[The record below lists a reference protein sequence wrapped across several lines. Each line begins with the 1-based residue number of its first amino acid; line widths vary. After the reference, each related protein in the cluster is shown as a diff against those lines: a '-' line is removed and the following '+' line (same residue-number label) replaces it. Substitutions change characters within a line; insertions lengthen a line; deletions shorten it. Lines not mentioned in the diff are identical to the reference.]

1 MSSQIESVDV
11 FDQLTHIQE
20 DVPVNLLLFGT
31 PFGGKMDFSHGYVHA
46 PVNEEQSILIP
57 INPELADHAAGWLP
71 DDCYD
76 INKYYRDRLAKAF
89 VGLETY
95 YASSNET
102 HPFVSLNEVKDLP
115 VRIVSPAEV
124 YPELLDNFTMDAT
137 SGLDCYMVQCT
148 GNVITPARADELT
161 KVEGINNKIATPK
174 STRVI
179 GWVGWSAPDG
189 KDIVKVTSGF
199 GTPLRLSDKFF
210 RYRTWTL
217 VLSARADMQKA
228 LREGVE
234 PAKLQSVL
242 VQALSGDKSGVVGC
256 DVAGCALEPGIQ
268 AVSTGS
274 WFWLPILVSPSTHG
288 FLQGVLVGAFGDLV
302 ESL

>member
-20 DVPVNLLLFGT
+20 DVPVNLLLFGA

-76 INKYYRDRLAKAF
+76 INEYYRDRLAKAF

-115 VRIVSPAEV
+115 ARIVSPAEV

-179 GWVGWSAPDG
+179 GWVGWNAPEG
-189 KDIVKVTSGF
+189 EETVKVTSGL
-199 GTPLRLSDKFF
+199 GDPRRLSDKFF
-210 RYRTWTL
+210 RYRSWTS
-217 VLSARADMQKA
+217 VLSARADMQEA
-228 LREGVE
+228 RREGVE
-234 PAKLQSVL
+234 PAELQDVL
-242 VQALSGDKSGVVGC
+242 ARSLINARNS
-256 DVAGCALEPGIQ
+256 VAGCAVEPIVP

>member
-20 DVPVNLLLFGT
+20 DVPVNLLLFGA

-76 INKYYRDRLAKAF
+76 INEYYRDRLAKAF

-95 YASSNET
+95 YASSDET
-102 HPFVSLNEVKDLP
+102 RPFVSLNEVKDLP

-137 SGLDCYMVQCT
+137 VGLDCYMVQCT
-148 GNVITPARADELT
+148 GNIITPAQAEELRE
-161 KVEGINNKIATPK
+161 VPGINSRLAKNNP
-174 STRVI
+174 STIV
-179 GWVGWSAPDG
+179 GWVGWSAPEGEDT
-189 KDIVKVTSGF
+189 VKVTSGL
-199 GTPLRLSDKFF
+199 GDPRRLSDKFF
-210 RYRTWTL
+210 RYRSWTS
-217 VLSARADMQKA
+217 VLSARADMLEA
-228 LREGVE
+228 RREGVE
-234 PAKLQSVL
+234 PVELQGAL
-242 VQALSGDKSGVVGC
+242 VQSLINARNS
-256 DVAGCALEPGIQ
+256 VAGCAVESIVP

-274 WFWLPILVSPSTHG
+274 WFWLPILVSPSVFG
-288 FLQGVLVGAFGDLV
+288 FSKGVLVGGFDALV

>member
-20 DVPVNLLLFGT
+20 DVPVNLLLFGV

-76 INKYYRDRLAKAF
+76 INEYYRDRLAKAF

-102 HPFVSLNEVKDLP
+102 HPFVSLNKVKDLP
-115 VRIVSPAEV
+115 ARIVSPAEV

-137 SGLDCYMVQCT
+137 AGLDCYMVQCT
-148 GNVITPARADELT
+148 GNVITPARAEELREVPGINSRLT
-161 KVEGINNKIATPK
+161 KKNP
-174 STRVI
+174 STIV
-179 GWVGWSAPDG
+179 GWVGWNAPEG
-189 KDIVKVTSGF
+189 KETVKVTSGL
-199 GTPLRLSDKFF
+199 GDPRRLSDKFF
-210 RYRTWTL
+210 RYRSWTS
-217 VLSARADMQKA
+217 VLSARADMQEA
-228 LREGVE
+228 RRAGAE
-234 PAKLQSVL
+234 PAELQDVL
-242 VQALSGDKSGVVGC
+242 AQSLIDARNS
-256 DVAGCALEPGIQ
+256 VAGCAVEPIVP

>member
-20 DVPVNLLLFGT
+20 DVPVNLLLFGE

-76 INKYYRDRLAKAF
+76 INEYYRDRLAQAF

-115 VRIVSPAEV
+115 TRIVSPAEV

-137 SGLDCYMVQCT
+137 AGLDCYMVQCT
-148 GNVITPARADELT
+148 GNIITPSRAEGLRE
-161 KVEGINNKIATPK
+161 VPGINSRLAKKNP
-174 STRVI
+174 STIV

-189 KDIVKVTSGF
+189 EDTVMVTSGL
-199 GTPLRLSDKFF
+199 GDPRRLSDKFF
-210 RYRTWTL
+210 RYRSWTS
-217 VLSARADMQKA
+217 VLSARADMLEA
-228 LREGVE
+228 RREGVE
-234 PAKLQSVL
+234 PAELQGAL
-242 VQALSGDKSGVVGC
+242 VQSLINARNS
-256 DVAGCALEPGIQ
+256 VAGCAVEPIVP

>member
-20 DVPVNLLLFGT
+20 DVPVNLLLFGA

-76 INKYYRDRLAKAF
+76 INEYYRDRLAKAF

-95 YASSNET
+95 YASSDET

-115 VRIVSPAEV
+115 VRMVSPAEV
-124 YPELLDNFTMDAT
+124 YPELYDNLMIDAT
-137 SGLDCYMVQCT
+137 AGLECYMVQCT
-148 GNVITPARADELT
+148 GNVITPARAEELRE
-161 KVEGINNKIATPK
+161 VPGINSRLAKKNP
-174 STRVI
+174 STIV
-179 GWVGWSAPDG
+179 GWVGWNAPEGEDA
-189 KDIVKVTSGF
+189 VKVTSGL
-199 GTPLRLSDKFF
+199 GDPRRLSDKFF
-210 RYRTWTL
+210 RYRSWTS
-217 VLSARADMQKA
+217 VLSARADMQEA
-228 LREGVE
+228 RREGVE
-234 PAKLQSVL
+234 PAKLQDVL
-242 VQALSGDKSGVVGC
+242 AQSLLNARNS
-256 DVAGCALEPGIQ
+256 VAGCAVEPIVP

>member
-20 DVPVNLLLFGT
+20 DVPVNLLLFGA

-46 PVNEEQSILIP
+46 PVNEEHSILIP

-76 INKYYRDRLAKAF
+76 INEYYRDRLAKAF

-115 VRIVSPAEV
+115 ARIVSPAEV

-137 SGLDCYMVQCT
+137 AGLDCYMVQCT
-148 GNVITPARADELT
+148 GNVITPARAEELRAVPGINSRLT
-161 KVEGINNKIATPK
+161 KKNP
-174 STRVI
+174 STIV
-179 GWVGWSAPDG
+179 GWVGWNAPDG
-189 KDIVKVTSGF
+189 EETVKVTSGL
-199 GTPLRLSDKFF
+199 GDPRRLSDKFF
-210 RYRTWTL
+210 RYRSWTS
-217 VLSARADMQKA
+217 VLSARADMQEA
-228 LREGVE
+228 RRAGVE
-234 PAKLQSVL
+234 PAELQDVL
-242 VQALSGDKSGVVGC
+242 AQSLINARNS
-256 DVAGCALEPGIQ
+256 VAGCAVEPIVP

-288 FLQGVLVGAFGDLV
+288 FLQGVLAGAFGDLV

>member
-76 INKYYRDRLAKAF
+76 INEDYRDRLAKAF

-115 VRIVSPAEV
+115 ARIVSPAEV

-137 SGLDCYMVQCT
+137 AGLDCYMVQCT
-148 GNVITPARADELT
+148 GNVITPARAEELREVPGINSRLT
-161 KVEGINNKIATPK
+161 KKNP
-174 STRVI
+174 STIV
-179 GWVGWSAPDG
+179 GWVGWNAPEG
-189 KDIVKVTSGF
+189 EETVKVTSGL
-199 GTPLRLSDKFF
+199 GDPRRLSDKFF
-210 RYRTWTL
+210 RYRSWTS
-217 VLSARADMQKA
+217 VLSARADMQEA
-228 LREGVE
+228 RREGVE
-234 PAKLQSVL
+234 PAELQDVL
-242 VQALSGDKSGVVGC
+242 AQTLINARNS
-256 DVAGCALEPGIQ
+256 VAGCAVEPIVP

>member
-1 MSSQIESVDV
+1 MSTQIESVNL
-11 FDQLTHIQE
+11 FKRFTHVQE
-20 DVPVNLLLFGT
+20 NVPVNLLLFGA
-31 PFGGKMDFSHGYVHA
+31 PAGGKMSFSHGYVHA

-76 INKYYRDRLAKAF
+76 INEYYRDRLAKAF

-124 YPELLDNFTMDAT
+124 YPELYDNLMIDAT
-137 SGLDCYMVQCT
+137 AGLECYMVQCT
-148 GNVITPARADELT
+148 GNVITPARAEELRE
-161 KVEGINNKIATPK
+161 VPGINSRLAKKNP
-174 STRVI
+174 STIV
-179 GWVGWSAPDG
+179 GWVGWNAPEGEDA
-189 KDIVKVTSGF
+189 VKVTSGL
-199 GTPLRLSDKFF
+199 GDPRRLSDKFF
-210 RYRTWTL
+210 RYRSWTS
-217 VLSARADMQKA
+217 VLSARADMQEA
-228 LREGVE
+228 RREGVE
-234 PAKLQSVL
+234 PAELQDVL
-242 VQALSGDKSGVVGC
+242 VQSLTDARNS
-256 DVAGCALEPGIQ
+256 VAGCAVESIVP

>member
-76 INKYYRDRLAKAF
+76 INEYYRDRLAKAF

-95 YASSNET
+95 CASSNET

-124 YPELLDNFTMDAT
+124 YPELLDNLTMDAT
-137 SGLDCYMVQCT
+137 AGLECYMVQCT
-148 GNVITPARADELT
+148 GNVIIPARAEELRE
-161 KVEGINNKIATPK
+161 VPGINSRLAKKNP
-174 STRVI
+174 STIV

-189 KDIVKVTSGF
+189 EETVKVTSGL
-199 GTPLRLSDKFF
+199 GDPRRLSDKFF
-210 RYRTWTL
+210 RYRSWTS
-217 VLSARADMQKA
+217 VLSARADMQEA
-228 LREGVE
+228 RREGVE
-234 PAKLQSVL
+234 PAELQDVL
-242 VQALSGDKSGVVGC
+242 AQSLTDARNS
-256 DVAGCALEPGIQ
+256 VAGCAVEPIVP

-288 FLQGVLVGAFGDLV
+288 FLQGVLAGAFDDLV

>member
-20 DVPVNLLLFGT
+20 DVPVNLLLFGV

-76 INKYYRDRLAKAF
+76 INEYYRDRLAKAF

-115 VRIVSPAEV
+115 ARIVSPAEV

-137 SGLDCYMVQCT
+137 AGLDCYMVQCT
-148 GNVITPARADELT
+148 GNVITPARAEELRAVPGINSRLT
-161 KVEGINNKIATPK
+161 KKNP
-174 STRVI
+174 STIV
-179 GWVGWSAPDG
+179 GWVGWNAPEG
-189 KDIVKVTSGF
+189 EEAVKVTSGL
-199 GTPLRLSDKFF
+199 GDPRRLSDKFF
-210 RYRTWTL
+210 RYRSWTS
-217 VLSARADMQKA
+217 VLSARADMQEA
-228 LREGVE
+228 RRAGVE
-234 PAKLQSVL
+234 PAELQDVL
-242 VQALSGDKSGVVGC
+242 VQSLTDARNS
-256 DVAGCALEPGIQ
+256 VAGCAVEPIVP

-288 FLQGVLVGAFGDLV
+288 FLQGVLVGAFDDLV

>member
-76 INKYYRDRLAKAF
+76 INEYYRDRLAKGF

-124 YPELLDNFTMDAT
+124 YPELLDNLTMDAT
-137 SGLDCYMVQCT
+137 SGMDCYMVQCT
-148 GNVITPARADELT
+148 GNVITPAQAEELRE
-161 KVEGINNKIATPK
+161 VPGINSRLAKKNP
-174 STRVI
+174 STIV

-189 KDIVKVTSGF
+189 EETVKVTSGL
-199 GTPLRLSDKFF
+199 GDPRRLSDKFF
-210 RYRTWTL
+210 RYRSWTS
-217 VLSARADMQKA
+217 VLSARADMQEA
-228 LREGVE
+228 RREGVE
-234 PAKLQSVL
+234 PAELQDVL
-242 VQALSGDKSGVVGC
+242 VRSLINARNS
-256 DVAGCALEPGIQ
+256 VAGCAVESIVP

>member
-20 DVPVNLLLFGT
+20 DVPVNLLLFGV

-46 PVNEEQSILIP
+46 PVNEEHSILIP

-76 INKYYRDRLAKAF
+76 INEYYRDRLAKAF

-137 SGLDCYMVQCT
+137 AGLDCYMVQCT
-148 GNVITPARADELT
+148 GNVITPARAEELRE
-161 KVEGINNKIATPK
+161 VPGINFRLAKKNP
-174 STRVI
+174 STIV
-179 GWVGWSAPDG
+179 GWVGWNAPEG
-189 KDIVKVTSGF
+189 EETVKVTSGL
-199 GTPLRLSDKFF
+199 GDPRRLSDKFF
-210 RYRTWTL
+210 RYRSWTS
-217 VLSARADMQKA
+217 VLSARADMQEA
-228 LREGVE
+228 RREGVE
-234 PAKLQSVL
+234 PAELQDVL
-242 VQALSGDKSGVVGC
+242 VQTLINARNS
-256 DVAGCALEPGIQ
+256 VAGCAVESIVP

-274 WFWLPILVSPSTHG
+274 WFWLPILASPSTHG

>member
-20 DVPVNLLLFGT
+20 DVPVNLLLFGA

-46 PVNEEQSILIP
+46 PVNEEHSILIP

-76 INKYYRDRLAKAF
+76 INEYYRDRLAKAF

-115 VRIVSPAEV
+115 ARIVSPAEV

-137 SGLDCYMVQCT
+137 AGLECYMVQCT
-148 GNVITPARADELT
+148 GNVIIPARAEELRAVPGINSRLT
-161 KVEGINNKIATPK
+161 KKNP
-174 STRVI
+174 STIV
-179 GWVGWSAPDG
+179 GWVGWNAPDG
-189 KDIVKVTSGF
+189 EETVKVTSGL
-199 GTPLRLSDKFF
+199 GDPRRLSDKFF
-210 RYRTWTL
+210 RYRSWTS
-217 VLSARADMQKA
+217 VLSARADMQEA
-228 LREGVE
+228 RRAGVE
-234 PAKLQSVL
+234 PAELQDVL
-242 VQALSGDKSGVVGC
+242 AQSLINARNS
-256 DVAGCALEPGIQ
+256 VAGCAVEPIVP

-288 FLQGVLVGAFGDLV
+288 FLQGVLAGAFGDLV

>member
-20 DVPVNLLLFGT
+20 DVPVNLLLFGA

-46 PVNEEQSILIP
+46 PVNEEQSILTP

-71 DDCYD
+71 EDCYD
-76 INKYYRDRLAKAF
+76 INEYYRDRLAKAF

-115 VRIVSPAEV
+115 ARIVSPAEV

-137 SGLDCYMVQCT
+137 AGLDCYMVQCT
-148 GNVITPARADELT
+148 GNVITPARAEELRAVPGINSRLT
-161 KVEGINNKIATPK
+161 KKNP
-174 STRVI
+174 STIV

-189 KDIVKVTSGF
+189 EETVKVTSGL
-199 GTPLRLSDKFF
+199 GDPRRLSDKFF
-210 RYRTWTL
+210 RYRSWTS
-217 VLSARADMQKA
+217 VLSARADMQEA
-228 LREGVE
+228 RRAGVE
-234 PAKLQSVL
+234 PAELQDVL
-242 VQALSGDKSGVVGC
+242 AQSLINARNS
-256 DVAGCALEPGIQ
+256 VAGCAVESIVP

-274 WFWLPILVSPSTHG
+274 WFWLPILVSPSTQG
-288 FLQGVLVGAFGDLV
+288 FLQGVLAGAFSDLV

>member
-20 DVPVNLLLFGT
+20 DVPVNLLLFGA

-46 PVNEEQSILIP
+46 PVNEEHSILIP
-57 INPELADHAAGWLP
+57 INPELVDHAAGWLP

-76 INKYYRDRLAKAF
+76 INEYYRDRLAKAF

-102 HPFVSLNEVKDLP
+102 HPFVSLNKVKDVP
-115 VRIVSPAEV
+115 ARIVSPADV
-124 YPELLDNFTMDAT
+124 YPELLDNFAIDAT
-137 SGLDCYMVQCT
+137 AGLDCYMVQCT
-148 GNVITPARADELT
+148 GNVVTPARAEELRE
-161 KVEGINNKIATPK
+161 VPGINSRLAKKNP
-174 STRVI
+174 STIV
-179 GWVGWSAPDG
+179 GWVGWNAPEGEDT
-189 KDIVKVTSGF
+189 VKVTSGL
-199 GTPLRLSDKFF
+199 GDPRRLSDKFF
-210 RYRTWTL
+210 RYRSWTS
-217 VLSARADMQKA
+217 VLSARADMQEA
-228 LREGVE
+228 RRAGVE
-234 PAKLQSVL
+234 PAELQDVL
-242 VQALSGDKSGVVGC
+242 VQSLTDARNS
-256 DVAGCALEPGIQ
+256 VAGCAVESIVP

-274 WFWLPILVSPSTHG
+274 WFWLPILVSPSTFG

>member
-11 FDQLTHIQE
+11 FDQLTHIQG
-20 DVPVNLLLFGT
+20 DVPVNLLLFGA

-76 INKYYRDRLAKAF
+76 INEYYRDRLAKAF

-115 VRIVSPAEV
+115 ARIVSPAEV

-137 SGLDCYMVQCT
+137 AGLDCYMVQCT
-148 GNVITPARADELT
+148 GNVITPARAEELREVPGINSRLT
-161 KVEGINNKIATPK
+161 KKNP
-174 STRVI
+174 STIV
-179 GWVGWSAPDG
+179 GWVGWSAPEG
-189 KDIVKVTSGF
+189 EETVKVTSGL
-199 GTPLRLSDKFF
+199 GDPRRLSDKFF
-210 RYRTWTL
+210 RYRSWTS
-217 VLSARADMQKA
+217 VLSARADMQEA
-228 LREGVE
+228 RREGVE
-234 PAKLQSVL
+234 PAELQDVL
-242 VQALSGDKSGVVGC
+242 AQSLTDARNS
-256 DVAGCALEPGIQ
+256 VAGCAVEPIVP

>member
-20 DVPVNLLLFGT
+20 DVPVNLLLFGA

-46 PVNEEQSILIP
+46 PVNEEHSILIP

-76 INKYYRDRLAKAF
+76 INEYYRDRLAKAF

-115 VRIVSPAEV
+115 VRIVSPADV
-124 YPELLDNFTMDAT
+124 YPELLDNFAIDAT
-137 SGLDCYMVQCT
+137 AGLECYMVQCT
-148 GNVITPARADELT
+148 GNVITPARAEELRAVPGINSRLT
-161 KVEGINNKIATPK
+161 KKNP
-174 STRVI
+174 STIV
-179 GWVGWSAPDG
+179 GWVGWSAPEG
-189 KDIVKVTSGF
+189 EETVKVTSGL
-199 GTPLRLSDKFF
+199 GDPRRLSDKFF
-210 RYRTWTL
+210 RYRSWTS
-217 VLSARADMQKA
+217 VLSARADMQEA
-228 LREGVE
+228 RREGVE
-234 PAKLQSVL
+234 PAELQDVL
-242 VQALSGDKSGVVGC
+242 AQSLTDARNS
-256 DVAGCALEPGIQ
+256 VAGCAVESIVP

-274 WFWLPILVSPSTHG
+274 WFWLPILVSPSTHS

>member
-20 DVPVNLLLFGT
+20 DVPVNLLLFGA

-76 INKYYRDRLAKAF
+76 INEYYRDRLAKAF

-148 GNVITPARADELT
+148 GNVITPARAEELRE
-161 KVEGINNKIATPK
+161 VPGINSRLAKKNP
-174 STRVI
+174 STIV

-189 KDIVKVTSGF
+189 EEIVKVTSGL
-199 GTPLRLSDKFF
+199 GDPRRLSDKFF
-210 RYRTWTL
+210 RYRSWTS
-217 VLSARADMQKA
+217 VLSARADMQEA
-228 LREGVE
+228 RREGVE
-234 PAKLQSVL
+234 PAELQDVL
-242 VQALSGDKSGVVGC
+242 VQSLINARNS
-256 DVAGCALEPGIQ
+256 VAGCAVESIVP

-274 WFWLPILVSPSTHG
+274 WFWLPILVSPSTFG

>member
-20 DVPVNLLLFGT
+20 DVPVNLLLFGA

-76 INKYYRDRLAKAF
+76 INEYYRDRLAKAF

-95 YASSNET
+95 YASSDET

-115 VRIVSPAEV
+115 VRMVSPAEV
-124 YPELLDNFTMDAT
+124 YPELYDNLMIDAT
-137 SGLDCYMVQCT
+137 AGLECYMVQCT
-148 GNVITPARADELT
+148 GNVITPARAEELRE
-161 KVEGINNKIATPK
+161 VPGINSRLAKKNPSTIAA
-174 STRVI
+174 
-179 GWVGWSAPDG
+179 WVGWNAPDG
-189 KDIVKVTSGF
+189 EETVKVTSGL
-199 GTPLRLSDKFF
+199 GDPRRLSDKFF
-210 RYRTWTL
+210 RYRSWTS
-217 VLSARADMQKA
+217 VLSARADMQEA
-228 LREGVE
+228 RREGVE
-234 PAKLQSVL
+234 PTKLQDVL
-242 VQALSGDKSGVVGC
+242 AQSLLNARNS
-256 DVAGCALEPGIQ
+256 VAGCAVEPIVP

>member
-76 INKYYRDRLAKAF
+76 INDYYRDRLAKAF

-115 VRIVSPAEV
+115 ARIVSPAEV

-137 SGLDCYMVQCT
+137 AGLDCYMVQCT
-148 GNVITPARADELT
+148 GNVITPARAEELRAVPGINSRLT
-161 KVEGINNKIATPK
+161 KKNP
-174 STRVI
+174 STIV
-179 GWVGWSAPDG
+179 GWFGWSAPDG
-189 KDIVKVTSGF
+189 EETVKVTSGL
-199 GTPLRLSDKFF
+199 GDPRRLSDKFF
-210 RYRTWTL
+210 RYRSWTS
-217 VLSARADMQKA
+217 VLSARADMQEA
-228 LREGVE
+228 RRAGVE
-234 PAKLQSVL
+234 PAELQDVL
-242 VQALSGDKSGVVGC
+242 AQSLINARNS
-256 DVAGCALEPGIQ
+256 VAGCAVESIVP

-274 WFWLPILVSPSTHG
+274 WFWLPILVSPSTQG
-288 FLQGVLVGAFGDLV
+288 FLQGVLAGAFSDLV

>member
-20 DVPVNLLLFGT
+20 DVPVNLLLFGA

-76 INKYYRDRLAKAF
+76 INEYYRDRLAKAF
-89 VGLETY
+89 VGIETY

-102 HPFVSLNEVKDLP
+102 HPFVSLNKVKDVP
-115 VRIVSPAEV
+115 ARIVSPADV
-124 YPELLDNFTMDAT
+124 YPELLDNFAIDAT
-137 SGLDCYMVQCT
+137 TGLDCYMVQCT
-148 GNVITPARADELT
+148 GNVVTPARAEELRE
-161 KVEGINNKIATPK
+161 VHGINSRLAKKNP
-174 STRVI
+174 STIV
-179 GWVGWSAPDG
+179 GWVGWNAPEGEDT
-189 KDIVKVTSGF
+189 VKVTSGL
-199 GTPLRLSDKFF
+199 GDPRRLSDKFF
-210 RYRTWTL
+210 RYRSWTS
-217 VLSARADMQKA
+217 VLSARADMHEA
-228 LREGVE
+228 RRAGVE
-234 PAKLQSVL
+234 PAELQDVL
-242 VQALSGDKSGVVGC
+242 VQSLTDARNS
-256 DVAGCALEPGIQ
+256 VAGCAVESIVP

-274 WFWLPILVSPSTHG
+274 WFWLPILVSPSTFG

>member
-76 INKYYRDRLAKAF
+76 INEYYRDRLAKAF

-115 VRIVSPAEV
+115 ARIVSPAEV

-137 SGLDCYMVQCT
+137 AGLDCYMVQCT
-148 GNVITPARADELT
+148 GNVITPARAEELREVPGINSRLT
-161 KVEGINNKIATPK
+161 KKNP
-174 STRVI
+174 STIV
-179 GWVGWSAPDG
+179 GWVGWNAPEG
-189 KDIVKVTSGF
+189 EETVKVTSGL
-199 GTPLRLSDKFF
+199 GDPRRLSDKFF
-210 RYRTWTL
+210 RYRSWTS
-217 VLSARADMQKA
+217 VLSARADMQEA
-228 LREGVE
+228 RREGVE
-234 PAKLQSVL
+234 PAEL
-242 VQALSGDKSGVVGC
+242 
-256 DVAGCALEPGIQ
+256 
-268 AVSTGS
+268 
-274 WFWLPILVSPSTHG
+274 
-288 FLQGVLVGAFGDLV
+288 
-302 ESL
+302 

>member
-11 FDQLTHIQE
+11 FDQLTHIRE

-76 INKYYRDRLAKAF
+76 INEYYRDRLAKAF

-115 VRIVSPAEV
+115 ARIVSPAEV

-137 SGLDCYMVQCT
+137 AGLDCYMVQCT
-148 GNVITPARADELT
+148 GNVITPARAEELRE
-161 KVEGINNKIATPK
+161 VPGINSRLAKKNP
-174 STRVI
+174 STIV
-179 GWVGWSAPDG
+179 GWVGWNAPEG
-189 KDIVKVTSGF
+189 EETVKVTSGL
-199 GTPLRLSDKFF
+199 GDPRRLSDKFF
-210 RYRTWTL
+210 RYRSWTS
-217 VLSARADMQKA
+217 VLSARADMQEA
-228 LREGVE
+228 RRAGVE
-234 PAKLQSVL
+234 PAKLQDVL
-242 VQALSGDKSGVVGC
+242 AQSLINARNS
-256 DVAGCALEPGIQ
+256 VAGCAVEPIVP

-274 WFWLPILVSPSTHG
+274 WFWLPILVSPSTQG

>member
-20 DVPVNLLLFGT
+20 DVPVNLLLFGA

-46 PVNEEQSILIP
+46 PVNEEHSILIP

-76 INKYYRDRLAKAF
+76 INEYYRDRLAKAF

-115 VRIVSPAEV
+115 ARIVSPAEV

-137 SGLDCYMVQCT
+137 AGLECYMVQCT
-148 GNVITPARADELT
+148 GNVITPARAEELREVLGINSRLT
-161 KVEGINNKIATPK
+161 KKNP
-174 STRVI
+174 STIV
-179 GWVGWSAPDG
+179 GWVGWSAPEG
-189 KDIVKVTSGF
+189 EETVKVTSGL
-199 GTPLRLSDKFF
+199 GDPRRLSDKFF
-210 RYRTWTL
+210 RYRSWIS
-217 VLSARADMQKA
+217 VLSARADMQEA
-228 LREGVE
+228 RRAGVE
-234 PAKLQSVL
+234 PAELQDVL
-242 VQALSGDKSGVVGC
+242 AQSLLNARNS
-256 DVAGCALEPGIQ
+256 VAGCAVEPIVP

-274 WFWLPILVSPSTHG
+274 WFWLPILVSPSTQG

>member
-76 INKYYRDRLAKAF
+76 INDYYRDRLAKAF

-137 SGLDCYMVQCT
+137 AGLECYMVQCT
-148 GNVITPARADELT
+148 GNVITPARAEELR
-161 KVEGINNKIATPK
+161 ELPGINSRLAKKNP
-174 STRVI
+174 STIV
-179 GWVGWSAPDG
+179 GWVGWNAPDG
-189 KDIVKVTSGF
+189 EETVKVTSGL
-199 GTPLRLSDKFF
+199 GDPRRLSDKFF
-210 RYRTWTL
+210 RYRSWTS
-217 VLSARADMQKA
+217 VLSARADMQEA
-228 LREGVE
+228 RRAGVE
-234 PAKLQSVL
+234 PAELQDVL
-242 VQALSGDKSGVVGC
+242 AQSLINARNS
-256 DVAGCALEPGIQ
+256 VAGCAVEPIVP

>member
-76 INKYYRDRLAKAF
+76 INEYYRDRLAKAF

-115 VRIVSPAEV
+115 ARIVSPAEV

-137 SGLDCYMVQCT
+137 AGLDCYMVQCT
-148 GNVITPARADELT
+148 GNVITPARAEELRAVPGINSRLT
-161 KVEGINNKIATPK
+161 KKNP
-174 STRVI
+174 STIV

-189 KDIVKVTSGF
+189 EETVKVTSGL
-199 GTPLRLSDKFF
+199 GDPRRLSDKFF
-210 RYRTWTL
+210 RYRSWTS
-217 VLSARADMQKA
+217 VLSARADMQEA
-228 LREGVE
+228 RRAGVE
-234 PAKLQSVL
+234 PAELQDVL
-242 VQALSGDKSGVVGC
+242 AQSLINARNS
-256 DVAGCALEPGIQ
+256 VAGCAVEPIVP

-288 FLQGVLVGAFGDLV
+288 FLQGVLAGAFGDLV

>member
-20 DVPVNLLLFGT
+20 DVPVNLLLFGE

-46 PVNEEQSILIP
+46 PVSDEQSILIP

-76 INKYYRDRLAKAF
+76 INEYYRDRLAKAF

-115 VRIVSPAEV
+115 ARIVSPAEV

-137 SGLDCYMVQCT
+137 ARLDCYMVQCT
-148 GNVITPARADELT
+148 GNIITPARAEELRE
-161 KVEGINNKIATPK
+161 VPGINSKLAKKNP
-174 STRVI
+174 STIV
-179 GWVGWSAPDG
+179 GWVGWNAPEGEDT
-189 KDIVKVTSGF
+189 VKVTSGL
-199 GTPLRLSDKFF
+199 GDPRRLSDKFF
-210 RYRTWTL
+210 RYRSWTS
-217 VLSARADMQKA
+217 VLSARANMQEA
-228 LREGVE
+228 RREGVE
-234 PAKLQSVL
+234 PAELQGAL
-242 VQALSGDKSGVVGC
+242 VQSLTDARNS
-256 DVAGCALEPGIQ
+256 VAGCAVESIVT

-274 WFWLPILVSPSTHG
+274 WFWLPILVSPSTQG
-288 FLQGVLVGAFGDLV
+288 FLQGVLAGAFGDLV

>member
-20 DVPVNLLLFGT
+20 DVPVNLLLFGE

-76 INKYYRDRLAKAF
+76 INEYYRDRLAKAF

-95 YASSNET
+95 YASSDET
-102 HPFVSLNEVKDLP
+102 HPFVSLNEVKGLP

-137 SGLDCYMVQCT
+137 AGLDCYMVQCT
-148 GNVITPARADELT
+148 GNIITPAQAEELRE
-161 KVEGINNKIATPK
+161 VPGINSKLAKKNP
-174 STRVI
+174 STIVA
-179 GWVGWSAPDG
+179 WVGWSAPDG
-189 KDIVKVTSGF
+189 EDTVKVTSGL
-199 GTPLRLSDKFF
+199 GDPRRLSDKFF
-210 RYRTWTL
+210 RYRSWTS
-217 VLSARADMQKA
+217 VLSARADMQEA
-228 LREGVE
+228 RREGVE
-234 PAKLQSVL
+234 PAELQGVL
-242 VQALSGDKSGVVGC
+242 VQSLINARNS
-256 DVAGCALEPGIQ
+256 VAGCAVEPIVP

-274 WFWLPILVSPSTHG
+274 WFWLPILVSPSVFG
-288 FLQGVLVGAFGDLV
+288 FSKGVLVGGFDALV

>member
-76 INKYYRDRLAKAF
+76 INDYYRDRLAKAF

-115 VRIVSPAEV
+115 ARIVSPAEV

-137 SGLDCYMVQCT
+137 AGLDCYMVQCT
-148 GNVITPARADELT
+148 GNVITPARAEELRE
-161 KVEGINNKIATPK
+161 VPGINSRLAKKNP
-174 STRVI
+174 STII
-179 GWVGWSAPDG
+179 GWVGWNAPEG
-189 KDIVKVTSGF
+189 EETVKVTSGL
-199 GTPLRLSDKFF
+199 GDPRRLSDKFF
-210 RYRTWTL
+210 RYRSWTS
-217 VLSARADMQKA
+217 VLSARADMQEA
-228 LREGVE
+228 RRAGVE
-234 PAKLQSVL
+234 PAKLQDVL
-242 VQALSGDKSGVVGC
+242 AQSLINARNS
-256 DVAGCALEPGIQ
+256 VAGCAVEPIVP

-274 WFWLPILVSPSTHG
+274 WFWLPILVSPSTQG
-288 FLQGVLVGAFGDLV
+288 FLQGVLAGAFGDLV

>member
-1 MSSQIESVDV
+1 MSTQIESVDV

-20 DVPVNLLLFGT
+20 DVPVNLLLFGA

-76 INKYYRDRLAKAF
+76 INEYYRDRLAKAF

-115 VRIVSPAEV
+115 ARIVSPAEV
-124 YPELLDNFTMDAT
+124 YPELLDNLMIDAT
-137 SGLDCYMVQCT
+137 AGLECYMVQCT
-148 GNVITPARADELT
+148 GNVTTPARAEELRE
-161 KVEGINNKIATPK
+161 VPGINSRLAKKNP
-174 STRVI
+174 STLV

-189 KDIVKVTSGF
+189 EETVKVTSGM
-199 GTPLRLSDKFF
+199 GDPRRLSDKFF
-210 RYRTWTL
+210 RYRSWTS
-217 VLSARADMQKA
+217 VLSARADMQEA
-228 LREGVE
+228 RREGVE
-234 PAKLQSVL
+234 PAELQDVL
-242 VQALSGDKSGVVGC
+242 AQSLLNARNS
-256 DVAGCALEPGIQ
+256 VAGCAVESIVP

>member
-76 INKYYRDRLAKAF
+76 INEYYRDRLAKAF

-115 VRIVSPAEV
+115 ARIVSPAEV

-137 SGLDCYMVQCT
+137 AGLDCYMVQCT
-148 GNVITPARADELT
+148 GNVITPARAEELREVPGINSRLT
-161 KVEGINNKIATPK
+161 KKNP
-174 STRVI
+174 STI
-179 GWVGWSAPDG
+179 VGWGGWNAPEG
-189 KDIVKVTSGF
+189 EETVKVTSGL
-199 GTPLRLSDKFF
+199 GDPRRLSDKFF
-210 RYRTWTL
+210 RYRSWTS
-217 VLSARADMQKA
+217 VLSARADMQEA
-228 LREGVE
+228 RREGVE
-234 PAKLQSVL
+234 PAELQDVL
-242 VQALSGDKSGVVGC
+242 AQTLINARNS
-256 DVAGCALEPGIQ
+256 VAGCAVEPIVP

>member
-20 DVPVNLLLFGT
+20 DVPVNLLLFGV

-46 PVNEEQSILIP
+46 PVNEEHSILIP

-76 INKYYRDRLAKAF
+76 INEYYRDRLAKAF

-124 YPELLDNFTMDAT
+124 YPELLDNLTMDAT
-137 SGLDCYMVQCT
+137 AGLECYMVQCT
-148 GNVITPARADELT
+148 GNVIIPARVEELRE
-161 KVEGINNKIATPK
+161 VPGINSRLAKKNP
-174 STRVI
+174 STIV

-189 KDIVKVTSGF
+189 EETVKVTSGL
-199 GTPLRLSDKFF
+199 GDPRRLSDKFF
-210 RYRTWTL
+210 RYRSWTS
-217 VLSARADMQKA
+217 VLSARADMQEA
-228 LREGVE
+228 RREGVE
-234 PAKLQSVL
+234 PAELQDVL
-242 VQALSGDKSGVVGC
+242 AQSLLNARNS
-256 DVAGCALEPGIQ
+256 VAGCAVESIVP

-274 WFWLPILVSPSTHG
+274 WFWLPILVSPSTQG

>member
-1 MSSQIESVDV
+1 MSTQIESVDV

-20 DVPVNLLLFGT
+20 DVPVNLLLFGE

-46 PVNEEQSILIP
+46 PVSDEQSILIP

-76 INKYYRDRLAKAF
+76 INEYYRDRLAKAF

-115 VRIVSPAEV
+115 VRMVSPAEV

-137 SGLDCYMVQCT
+137 ARLDCYMVQCT
-148 GNVITPARADELT
+148 GNIITPARAEELRE
-161 KVEGINNKIATPK
+161 VPGINSKLAKKNP
-174 STRVI
+174 STIV
-179 GWVGWSAPDG
+179 GWVGWNAPEGEDT
-189 KDIVKVTSGF
+189 VKVTSGL
-199 GTPLRLSDKFF
+199 GDPRRLSDKFF
-210 RYRTWTL
+210 RYRSWTS
-217 VLSARADMQKA
+217 VLSARADMQEA
-228 LREGVE
+228 RREGVE
-234 PAKLQSVL
+234 PAELQGAL
-242 VQALSGDKSGVVGC
+242 VQSLTNARNS
-256 DVAGCALEPGIQ
+256 VAGCAVESIVP

-274 WFWLPILVSPSTHG
+274 WFWLPILVSPSTQG
-288 FLQGVLVGAFGDLV
+288 FLQGVLAGAFGDLV